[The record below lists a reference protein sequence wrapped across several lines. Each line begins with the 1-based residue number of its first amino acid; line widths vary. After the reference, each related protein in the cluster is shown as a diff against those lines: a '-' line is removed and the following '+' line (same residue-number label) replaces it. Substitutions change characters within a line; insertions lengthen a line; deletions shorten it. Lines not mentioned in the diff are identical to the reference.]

1 MHRDSPYVT
10 WTLYACFTLIL
21 AVALLALAACGG
33 APADQPPAGNAASSA
48 LTQDHLPALTPV
60 TLHEGEKL
68 RVVATTNVVA
78 DVVRQVGGDDIEL
91 VSLLPPGADPH
102 SYQATPDDLRRLN
115 QAHVVFIN
123 GLRLE
128 EAMVSILENLDQ
140 PVPIVSVNRNVTP
153 RVLDDGAAG
162 AGATDAGDHGAADP
176 HTWMDVGNVVQWVA
190 TIAETLTA
198 LDPAHGST
206 YTAAAASYQE
216 TLAALDSEIR
226 TAMAA
231 IPAGQR
237 KLVSDH
243 DSLGYFANAYGLEI
257 IGTVVPSLSTMASPS
272 AQELAALQRQIEQ
285 ERARAILVES
295 TVSPNLA
302 QQLAQDTGAR
312 VVVIYAGSL
321 SDAQGP
327 APTYVEMM
335 RYDARAI
342 AGALESP
349 VD

>member
-1 MHRDSPYVT
+1 MYV
-10 WTLYACFTLIL
+10 LIL
-21 AVALLALAACGG
+21 AIALPALAGCGA
-33 APADQPPAGNAASSA
+33 APAGSPANQPPAGNAAGSERS
-48 LTQDHLPALTPV
+48 QDPSPALTPV
-60 TLHEGEKL
+60 TLQDGEKL

-78 DVVRQVGGDDIEL
+78 DIVRQVGGDDIEL

-115 QAHVVFIN
+115 QAHVIFIN

-140 PVPIVSVNRNVTP
+140 PVPIVSVNRTVTP
-153 RVLDDGAAG
+153 RVLDEGVAG
-162 AGATDAGDHGAADP
+162 ARDHGNADP

-190 TIAETLTA
+190 TIAETLTG

-285 ERARAILVES
+285 EKARAILVES
-295 TVSPNLA
+295 TVNPNLA

-312 VVVIYAGSL
+312 VVVIYSGSL

-335 RYDARAI
+335 RYDAQAI
-342 AGALESP
+342 ARALGSP